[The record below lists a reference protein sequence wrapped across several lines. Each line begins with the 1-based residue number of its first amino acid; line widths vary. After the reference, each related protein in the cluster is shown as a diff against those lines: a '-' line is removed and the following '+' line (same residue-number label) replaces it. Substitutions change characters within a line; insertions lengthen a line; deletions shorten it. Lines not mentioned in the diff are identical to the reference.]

1 MKIAFLLSSFLPDHT
16 GGTEVYV
23 YRLIRHL
30 QTFGVSCFVIN
41 SIEGEGAT
49 QYTYEGI
56 RVFSIASAAINSQL
70 RVEALSRLIET
81 ELPDIIHLH
90 ELIRP
95 HGFTEQDLEFFH
107 QSGIPLI
114 TTLHV
119 SRYSCFMQDLK
130 YLGKYECDGI
140 PSASKCTRC
149 FLSRK
154 GMGIFTQPVALVS
167 KFLYDNSIP
176 FPLPTGKAA
185 TMLKSYSIVATH
197 LAILK
202 RILAISKCVVTVAQ
216 WYHDILKSLVPVDRL
231 YFIPTGTLPLLGQT
245 GKKRK
250 GELVFGY
257 LGRLTADKG
266 IDLLIDSFLLSC
278 KSIHQL
284 KIFADISDQA
294 DPFIVSLLN
303 KTRSVSNVLWSDPFH
318 PDSISA
324 ILDDIDVVVVP
335 TRITEMSPLVI
346 HEAKAAGKFILASNN
361 RGNIE
366 LLKYYPKSVI
376 YQENSIVSLKSGI
389 DKIIEKFSDLISVNI
404 DNSEVTFEDTAREYH
419 LLYTRQYKNSFC
431 SVTSS

>member
-41 SIEGEGAT
+41 SIEGEGLT

-56 RVFSIASAAINSQL
+56 RVFSIPSATINSQL

-107 QSGIPLI
+107 QSCIPLI

-176 FPLPTGKAA
+176 FHLPTGKAS
-185 TMLKSYSIVATH
+185 TMFKSYSIVATH
-197 LAILK
+197 LEILK

-231 YFIPTGTLPLLGQT
+231 YFIPTGTLPQLAYT
-245 GKKRK
+245 GKMRK

-284 KIFADISDQA
+284 KIFADISDQT

-324 ILDDIDVVVVP
+324 ILGDIDVVVVP

-376 YQENSIVSLKSGI
+376 YQENSIVSLKNGI
-389 DKIIEKFSDLISVNI
+389 DKIIEKYFDFTSVNK

>member
-23 YRLIRHL
+23 YRLILHL
-30 QTFGVSCFVIN
+30 QKFGVSCFVIN
-41 SIEGEGAT
+41 STEDEGLT

-56 RVFSIASAAINSQL
+56 RVFSIPSATINRQL
-70 RVEALSRLIET
+70 RAEELGRLFET
-81 ELPDIIHLH
+81 EIPDVIHLH

-95 HGFTEQDLEFFH
+95 HGFSELDLDFFH
-107 QSGIPLI
+107 QLSIPVI

-119 SRYSCFMQDLK
+119 SRYSCFMQDFK
-130 YLGKYECDGI
+130 FLGKYECDGI

-154 GMGIFTQPVALVS
+154 GIGLLTQPVTILS
-167 KFLYDNSIP
+167 ELLYKNGIQVP
-176 FPLPTGKAA
+176 QLTGKVA
-185 TMLKSYSIVATH
+185 TMLKSYSILAAH
-197 LAILK
+197 LQTLNKIIA
-202 RILAISKCVVTVAQ
+202 RSKSVVVVAQ
-216 WYHDILKSLVPVDRL
+216 WYHDILKSFVPADRL
-231 YFIPTGTLPLLGQT
+231 YFIPTGTLPQLGYT
-245 GKKRK
+245 EKMRK

-284 KIFADISDQA
+284 KIFADFSDQS
-294 DPFIVSLLN
+294 DPFIVNLLS
-303 KTRSVSNVLWSDPFH
+303 KTRSISNVLWSDTFH

-324 ILDDIDVVVVP
+324 ILDDIDIVVVP

-389 DKIIEKFSDLISVNI
+389 EKIIEKFSDLLSVNI
-404 DNSEVTFEDTAREYH
+404 DNSEVTFEDTARGYH
-419 LLYTRQYKNSFC
+419 LLYTKFDKN
-431 SVTSS
+431 